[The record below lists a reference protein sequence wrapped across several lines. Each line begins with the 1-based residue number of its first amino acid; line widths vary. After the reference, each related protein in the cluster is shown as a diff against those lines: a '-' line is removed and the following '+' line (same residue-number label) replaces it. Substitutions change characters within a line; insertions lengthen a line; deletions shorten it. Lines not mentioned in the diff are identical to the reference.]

1 VPAWD
6 SLSAADREWFESIM
20 AVYAA
25 MIECIDTSVGRLVAG
40 LRDRDVLDDTLML
53 FMSDNGGNAESGPRG
68 VAEGDTIGGPESRPA
83 HTNTQRR

>member
-1 VPAWD
+1 
-6 SLSAADREWFESIM
+6 
-20 AVYAA
+20 
-25 MIECIDTSVGRLVAG
+25 VAG

-83 HTNTQRR
+83 HTNTQRC